1 MYVDA
6 KHCLENEESETK
18 GQNWLIQK
26 VNSQCTY
33 MTYGI
38 YMWHNTKYPLSALC
52 IQWFNHILVLFK
64 FLVFVHT
71 YL

>member
-1 MYVDA
+1 MYCMYVDA

-38 YMWHNTKYPLSALC
+38 CMWHNTK
-52 IQWFNHILVLFK
+52 
-64 FLVFVHT
+64 
-71 YL
+71 